1 MRIKGLVDEDF
12 VNYKK
17 PSMFIIFPY
26 CTFKCEKEAKVY
38 CCQNSDLA
46 QSPNIE
52 FDIDEIVERYINNPI
67 TSAIVCG
74 GLEPLD
80 SFDDLSRLLY
90 SFRDKTEN
98 DFVIYTG
105 YTKHECEEKGY
116 LTQLSNFS
124 NVIIKFGRYI
134 PNSKSHYDE
143 VLGVTLNSDG
153 QYAEKIS

>member
-1 MRIKGLVDEDF
+1 MLIKGLVDEDF
-12 VNYKK
+12 INYKK
-17 PSMFIIFPY
+17 PSMFIIFPF
-26 CTFKCEKEAKVY
+26 CSFKCENEAKVH
-38 CCQNSDLA
+38 CCQNSNLA
-46 QSPNIE
+46 RSPIIEISAENI
-52 FDIDEIVERYINNPI
+52 IERYTSNKI
-67 TSAIVCG
+67 TKSIVCG
-74 GLEPLD
+74 GLEPMD
-80 SFDDLSRLLY
+80 SFDDLSQLLY
-90 SFRDKTEN
+90 SFRDKSED

>member
-26 CTFKCEKEAKVY
+26 CTFKCEKEAKVH

-46 QSPNIE
+46 RSPIIEISAENI
-52 FDIDEIVERYINNPI
+52 IERYISNKI
-67 TSAIVCG
+67 TKSIVCG
-74 GLEPLD
+74 GLEPMD
-80 SFDDLSRLLY
+80 SFDDLSQLLY
-90 SFRDKTEN
+90 SFRDKSED

-105 YTKHECEEKGY
+105 YTKQECEQNGWIFV
-116 LTQLSNFS
+116 LSKVP

-134 PNSKSHYDE
+134 PNSTSHYDDI
-143 VLGVTLNSDG
+143 LGINLNSEG
-153 QYAEKIS
+153 QFAERIS

>member
-1 MRIKGLVDEDF
+1 MH
-12 VNYKK
+12 
-17 PSMFIIFPY
+17 
-26 CTFKCEKEAKVY
+26 
-38 CCQNSDLA
+38 
-46 QSPNIE
+46 
-52 FDIDEIVERYINNPI
+52 
-67 TSAIVCG
+67 
-74 GLEPLD
+74 
-80 SFDDLSRLLY
+80 LSRKLY
-90 SFRDKTEN
+90 NNRDKTEN

-105 YTKHECEEKGY
+105 YTKQECEEKGY

>member
-26 CTFKCEKEAKVY
+26 CTFKCEKEAKVH
-38 CCQNSDLA
+38 CCQNSELA
-46 QSPNIE
+46 CSPNIE

-90 SFRDKTEN
+90 SFRYKTEN

-134 PNSKSHYDE
+134 PNSISHYDD
-143 VLGVTLNSDG
+143 VLGVTLNSEG
-153 QYAEKIS
+153 QFAEKIS

>member
-1 MRIKGLVDEDF
+1 MRKRQKFTVVKT
-12 VNYKK
+12 VN
-17 PSMFIIFPY
+17 
-26 CTFKCEKEAKVY
+26 
-38 CCQNSDLA
+38 LA
-46 QSPNIE
+46 CSPNIE
-52 FDIDEIVERYINNPI
+52 FGIDEIVERYINNPI

>member
-1 MRIKGLVDEDF
+1 MLIKGLVDEDF

-26 CTFKCEKEAKVY
+26 CTFKCEKEAKVC
-38 CCQNSDLA
+38 CCQNSSLA
-46 QSPNIE
+46 QSQNIE
-52 FDIDEIVERYINNPI
+52 IDIDKIVERYITNPI

-105 YTKHECEEKGY
+105 YTKQECEEKGY
-116 LTQLSNFS
+116 LAQLSNFS

-134 PNSKSHYDE
+134 PNSQSHYDE
-143 VLGVTLNSDG
+143 ILGVTLNSEG

>member
-26 CTFKCEKEAKVY
+26 CTFKCEKEAKVH
-38 CCQNSDLA
+38 CCQNSELA
-46 QSPNIE
+46 CSPNIE
-52 FDIDEIVERYINNPI
+52 FDIDEIVERYVNNPI

-80 SFDDLSRLLY
+80 SFDDLLRLLY
-90 SFRDKTEN
+90 SFRDKCN
-98 DFVIYTG
+98 DDFVIYTG
-105 YTKHECEEKGY
+105 YTKLECEQNGWIKK
-116 LTQLSNFS
+116 LSNFS

-134 PNSKSHYDE
+134 PNSTSHYDD
-143 VLGVTLNSDG
+143 VLGVTLNSEG
-153 QYAEKIS
+153 QFAEKIS